1 MILKFLVLN
10 TIRKTPNKILILF
23 FAWMIIGVFYNRFK
37 ILKSFYEFGIKE
49 NSNKRKF
56 IFELA
61 NRHSNKI

>member
-23 FAWMIIGVFYNRFK
+23 FGWMIIGVFYNRFK

-49 NSNKRKF
+49 NSNKRKL

-61 NRHSNKI
+61 NRHSYKI